1 MEGIPVDGSRNTLV
15 RDVDLPPGYYAEE
28 TEAETYLMDPEGRR
42 VMRLSAPL
50 LSRGRGEEP
59 TQEEWRALCRGLL
72 VRLSAQSAEC
82 ERLSIHAAGLEARVE
97 AAEAERDQANAIA
110 EDLYSFFRR
119 RVQEVVDHRTN
130 LEGRTTG

>member
-1 MEGIPVDGSRNTLV
+1 MV
-15 RDVDLPPGYYAEE
+15 RDLDLPPGYFIKRSK
-28 TEAETYLMDPEGRR
+28 AETCLMDPDGRR
-42 VMRLSAPL
+42 VMGLPASVA
-50 LSRGRGEEP
+50 SRSRDEEP

-82 ERLSIHAAGLEARVE
+82 ERLRIRAARLEERAE
-97 AAEAERDQANAIA
+97 TAEAERDQSNAIA

-130 LEGRTTG
+130 LERR